1 MKILVTGA
9 SGFLGQA
16 IVEEFL
22 SNDVEVVG
30 VSKTSGHFQADIT
43 VEESLDKLSNLE
55 NIDAVI
61 HSAGLAHQ
69 FGKTPRENFFEVNVK
84 GTENVLKLAK
94 TLQIKHFILISSV
107 AVYGVNSK
115 FQIPNSKFRISNNKF
130 QEESEC
136 NPIGDYAQSKYEA
149 EKLATKFCAENNIR
163 LTILRPA
170 TIIGEGDKGNVSRLI
185 TTIKNKQF
193 YWIGKGENIKSL
205 IDKNDA
211 AEACFLAA
219 ETPKSEF
226 QIYNLTADPIK
237 MRTIVEIIA
246 DELKVKIPKLY
257 MPEQL
262 ANLVAKFSST
272 IKKWLSDDV
281 FSGDKISSELGFQPQ
296 TDIKESIGREVRNLE
311 N

>member
-1 MKILVTGA
+1 MKVLVTGA

-16 IVEEFL
+16 IVEDFL

-43 VEESLDKLSNLE
+43 LEKSLDKLSNLE

-69 FGKTPRENFFEVNVK
+69 FGKTQREKFFEVNVK

-94 TLQIKHFILISSV
+94 TLQTKHFILISSV
-107 AVYGVNSK
+107 AVYGSSFK
-115 FQIPNSKFRISNNKF
+115 FQISNSKFRISNNKF
-130 QEESEC
+130 QEELEC
-136 NPIGDYAQSKYEA
+136 NPIGDYAESKYEA

-219 ETPKSEF
+219 KKPKSEF
-226 QIYNLTADPIK
+226 QVYNLTANPIK
-237 MRTIVEIIA
+237 MRTIVDTIA
-246 DELKVKIPKLY
+246 DELKIKIPKLY
-257 MPEQL
+257 MPKQL
-262 ANLVAKFSST
+262 ADIIGLFSGT
-272 IKKWLSDDV
+272 IKKWLSDDF
-281 FSGDKISSELGFQPQ
+281 FSGDKIQSELGFQPQ
-296 TDIKESIGREVRNLE
+296 TDIQESIRREARSLE